1 MSEPIVLTDAKGR
14 KLMLRP
20 LNVMAQV
27 RLLRAIGP
35 EQSQNAPY
43 VNIVQA
49 AAGVS
54 EIDGVPMPFPTNE
67 RMIDAAIERI
77 GDDGLMAVAL
87 HHKAEMDATMARAQ
101 EAMEGKSDPLAR
113 PAG

>member
-1 MSEPIVLTDAKGR
+1 LSEITTLVDAKGR
-14 KLMLRP
+14 KLTLRP

-27 RLLRAIGP
+27 RILRAIGP

-54 EIDGVPMPFPTNE
+54 EIDGVPMPFPSNE
-67 RMIDAAIERI
+67 RMIDAAIERL

-87 HHKAEMDATMARAQ
+87 HHKAEMDATLARAQ
-101 EAMEGKSDPLAR
+101 EAMQGIPDPLAK
-113 PAG
+113 PAA